1 MKSLAIVAALALGL
15 VGCATTN
22 PNVLT
27 PNQVYIGAQ
36 GADAILVTAKNY
48 MTLPVCPTA
57 APVCRTPAGVNA
69 IAKAMYVG
77 YGSAAA
83 AGALSATA
91 TADYT
96 TATNVYNALIGT
108 GGLCAP
114 NAPAPTSAAVA
125 LAQVVTQVKAIQA
138 SLKSAAPAS

>member
-1 MKSLAIVAALALGL
+1 MTRTLWKPIVLSAALALGS
-15 VGCATTN
+15 CTS
-22 PNVLT
+22 
-27 PNQVYIGAQ
+27 AQ
-36 GADAILVTAKNY
+36 LAAINTDVANF
-48 MTLPVCPTA
+48 TA
-57 APVCRTPAGVNA
+57 AVNTDIDAAATAGIPAVCA